1 MNKQKRIFLAGLSAA
16 AAGTAA
22 ELIGRRAWAGSFGS
36 QNKFPPAPAPSDPA
50 GLPPQNS
57 PAAPFPNPNL
67 DPRLDPKQI
76 LQHNDSQIHED
87 VERLYFLAAE
97 LKAEVERTDSQNV
110 LSLSL
115 VQNCEQIEKLA
126 RQMKAL
132 AKGG

>member
-36 QNKFPPAPAPSDPA
+36 QNRFPPAPSDPA

-67 DPRLDPKQI
+67 DPRLDPRQI

-115 VQNCEQIEKLA
+115 VQKCEQIEKLA
-126 RQMKAL
+126 RQMKGL